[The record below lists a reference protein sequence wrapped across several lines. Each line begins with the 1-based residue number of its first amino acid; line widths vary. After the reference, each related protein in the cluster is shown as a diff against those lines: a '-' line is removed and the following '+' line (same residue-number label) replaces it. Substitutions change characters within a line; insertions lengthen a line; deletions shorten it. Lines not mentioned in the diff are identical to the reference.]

1 MTTKIKTTAATALIV
16 SALAG
21 GVAHADM
28 DTARQALSNNDFPAA
43 VEALDEVLAQ
53 SPNDAE
59 ARFLKGLALA
69 RSGDTGGA
77 LDFLKKMDTALGGRT
92 DDDILGRLMEDTYR
106 TMFYEPLRQ
115 RNIEV
120 PELTGAEIVRHFT
133 HHDINP
139 LRVLRQDMNRLQ
151 AIQDVL
157 CPRARDGSGRLTINP
172 SDARQWTAME
182 RMKMDLVRQYEQT
195 DSRTSREM
203 PSAPDLSTI

>member
-1 MTTKIKTTAATALIV
+1 MEIEHDDHYSMNTPV
-16 SALAG
+16 GWDDHG
-21 GVAHADM
+21 GPGDGPKNA
-28 DTARQALSNNDFPAA
+28 SC
-43 VEALDEVLAQ
+43 VLCEY
-53 SPNDAE
+53 SD
-59 ARFLKGLALA
+59 
-69 RSGDTGGA
+69 DTGGA

-92 DDDILGRLMEDTYR
+92 DDSVLGRMMEDTYR
-106 TMFYEPLRQ
+106 TMFFEPLRQ

-120 PELTGAEIVRHFT
+120 PELLASDIIHHFT

-139 LRVLRQDMNRLQ
+139 LRVLRQDINRLQ

-172 SDARQWTAME
+172 SDARQWTSME

-195 DSRTSREM
+195 DNRTSREM